1 VLTIAPAAL
10 VHAEDKAAPLQCDI
24 GPLQKTYGSTEWVV
38 YSCSDKKTVVI
49 YSAASNPG
57 KEFYFM
63 FTSQDGELR
72 LYGEGNGDKKYTD
85 AAYDELKPMTQDDVD
100 YLIKETEA
108 AMVFPRTGNW
118 APPNN
123 SFKPKPLRGSV

>member
-1 VLTIAPAAL
+1 M
-10 VHAEDKAAPLQCDI
+10 HSKDQAAPLQCEI
-24 GPLQKTYGSTEWVV
+24 GPLRKTYGGTEWVV

-85 AAYDELKPMTQDDVD
+85 AAFNDLKPMTQDDID
-100 YLIKETEA
+100 YLIKETETSLDLPN
-108 AMVFPRTGNW
+108 VGDEL
-118 APPNN
+118 PPNN
-123 SFKPKPLRGSV
+123 SFKPSPQQGGA